1 MTRSHPPTL
10 LSSVRRTLVEECA
23 IRSGERILVAVSGG
37 GDSAALLHALSKL
50 APDLGVSLVAHGVD
64 HGLRNEAAAELD
76 VAGTL
81 AMRCGVPFERTSVC
95 VARGGNLQAR
105 ARLARR
111 QALERAAEACSAS
124 RIATAHHQDD
134 RAETVLI
141 RLLGGADPF
150 GLAVL
155 PATAGIWIRPLI
167 RTRKSAVLAHL
178 QRHGVEYV
186 EDPSNRDP
194 RFLRV
199 RVRSELLPMML
210 ELSPGIVDH
219 LTRLADDIAAL
230 GGKSATQVVDEAGA
244 PISLRRTQAQALRRA
259 LQLGRPAK
267 IRLSRDREIDVDP
280 RSGQI
285 RVDRAKAPVRGQRTQ
300 KGGAK
305 SGKSG

>member
-10 LSSVRRTLVEECA
+10 LSVVRRTLVEECDVT
-23 IRSGERILVAVSGG
+23 RGERILVAVSGG

-50 APDLGVSLVAHGVD
+50 APELGVSLVAHGVD
-64 HGLRNEAAAELD
+64 HGLRAEAAAELD
-76 VAGTL
+76 LAATL
-81 AMRCGVPFERTSVC
+81 AAGCGVPFERTSVC
-95 VARGGNLQAR
+95 VAPGGNLQAR

-111 QALERAAEACSAS
+111 QALERAAKACSAS

-141 RLLGGADPF
+141 RLLGGADPS

-155 PATAGIWIRPLI
+155 PPIAGVWIRPLI

-178 QRHGVEYV
+178 RRHKIGFA
-186 EDPSNRDP
+186 EDPSNQDP
-194 RFLRV
+194 RYLRV
-199 RVRSELLPMML
+199 RVRRELLPLMQ

-219 LTRLADDIAAL
+219 LTRLADDIAAV
-230 GGKSATQVVDEAGA
+230 GADSATQVLDGAGTQL
-244 PISLRRTQAQALRRA
+244 SLRRAHTQALRRA
-259 LQLGRPAK
+259 LRLGRPAK
-267 IRLSRDREIDVDP
+267 IRLSEDREIDVDP

-285 RVDRAKAPVRGQRTQ
+285 RVNRAKAPVRGQRTQ